1 MKSSKHLICKWR
13 IVSVILAAWICFD
26 SIVIVTTAQEPPSLP
41 HKRELIGPYT
51 HTADIGESLIEIA
64 ERVSRQS
71 ANQMIDIM
79 FVIDGSLPMERSVRE
94 VERQIVQMIG
104 IFESNLIIDYQIG
117 LVWFQKIKSRSLIT
131 IKPFEKLLPAIEH
144 NFLYIVP
151 RKKFWGKLAG
161 YGLDGIIK
169 GLNQLQFRSG
179 ADKLLI
185 VVTNSPL
192 TTTRERES
200 AIEMIIDRCDLD
212 KIRINCIGIDE
223 DLQRYLAIR
232 TGGKWYPIGTDQR
245 NAIVTPDMLDIDLT
259 EFLVSRIDEMFKG
272 IAQHISETVRQPAD
286 IVFIYDSSLSMVSK
300 MDDILTGLNT
310 FVTILDSEGLDYRL
324 GVIRFWAPA
333 GGGAS
338 TITISQ
344 PPLSVHQVK
353 ELFLKPKRG
362 TEHLLDA
369 IMEGVRKLRTPDN
382 RKLVIFIIT
391 DEPSSRGPGKRYTPT
406 TAIQVCRNADA
417 QVNIIGA
424 SVNRPVKL
432 YPVKDHFQPQVTEAT
447 NGRRYVLPETQEFRN
462 THLFR

>member
-13 IVSVILAAWICFD
+13 ISVILAAWICFD
-26 SIVIVTTAQEPPSLP
+26 GIVIVTTAQEPPSLP
-41 HKRELIGPYT
+41 HKQELISPYAR
-51 HTADIGESLIEIA
+51 TADIGESLIEIA
-64 ERVSRQS
+64 ERASRQS
-71 ANQMIDIM
+71 VNQMIDIM
-79 FVIDGSLPMERSVRE
+79 FVIDGSLPMELSVRR
-94 VERQIVQMIG
+94 VERQIADMIG

-192 TTTRERES
+192 TTTRERDS
-200 AIEMIIDRCDLD
+200 AIEMIIDRCDRD

-245 NAIVTPDMLDIDLT
+245 NAIVTPDMLDIDLR

-286 IVFIYDSSLSMVSK
+286 IVFVYDSSLSMASK
-300 MDDILTGLNT
+300 MDDICTALDVLIG
-310 FVTILDSEGLDYRL
+310 VLDSEGIDYRL
-324 GVIRFWAPA
+324 GMIRFWAQS
-333 GGGAS
+333 GGGES
-338 TITISQ
+338 SITTTR
-344 PPLSVHQVK
+344 PPLSAEQVEK
-353 ELFLKPKRG
+353 LFRRPRRG
-362 TEHLLDA
+362 DEHLLDA
-369 IMEGVRKLRTPDN
+369 IMEGVSKLQTPDN
-382 RKLVIFIIT
+382 RKLIIFIIT
-391 DEPSSRGPGKRYTPT
+391 DEPSSRGPGKRYTPI

-424 SVNRPVKL
+424 SVNRPIKN

-447 NGRRYVLPETQEFRN
+447 NGRRYVLPEAPEFWN